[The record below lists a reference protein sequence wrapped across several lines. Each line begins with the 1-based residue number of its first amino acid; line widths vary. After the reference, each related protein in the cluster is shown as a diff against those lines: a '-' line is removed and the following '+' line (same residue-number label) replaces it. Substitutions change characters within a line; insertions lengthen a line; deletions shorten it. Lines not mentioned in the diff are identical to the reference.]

1 MSRPLAVRRAR
12 RGLSPALA
20 AALLFAFAAPA
31 RAGPPV
37 LRICADPSEPPFS
50 RARGDGFEN
59 RIARVLARDL
69 GVELELVHVPLRGG
83 FVRRTLG
90 ARRCDAL
97 MGVPA
102 GSEQTLNTRPYYRS
116 TYVFVTRA
124 GGPAVA
130 SLDDP
135 ALRRLRVGVERA
147 GDDGARP
154 SPEPAL
160 AQRGIV
166 DNVVGFSPYGDER
179 DEEAGGGALAAVRDG
194 RVDVAVVWGPRAG
207 AFARGAALVVTPVT
221 PRDGPPPL
229 DHAVAIGVRRDDA
242 ALRDALDA
250 ALARRRAEIE
260 RILEAAAVPRLPLAR
275 EPQARKAP
283 R

>member
-1 MSRPLAVRRAR
+1 VALA
-12 RGLSPALA
+12 LLLA
-20 AALLFAFAAPA
+20 AAPPPA
-31 RAGPPV
+31 GAPV
-37 LRICADPSEPPFS
+37 LRICADPNEPPFS
-50 RARGDGFEN
+50 RGRGDGFEN

-69 GVELELVHVPLRGG
+69 GVELELVHVPPRRG

-102 GSEQTLNTRPYYRS
+102 DSDETLTTRPYYRS

-135 ALRRLRVGVERA
+135 ALRLLRIGIELA

-154 SPEPAL
+154 PAGLAL
-160 AQRGIV
+160 ARRGIV
-166 DNVVGFSPYGDER
+166 DNVVGFPPYGEGG
-179 DEEAGGGALAAVRDG
+179 DEEPGGGALAAVRDG
-194 RVDVAVVWGPRAG
+194 RVDVAVVWGPRA
-207 AFARGAALVVTPVT
+207 AASARGAALVVAPVT

-229 DHAVAIGVRRDDA
+229 EHAVAIGVRRDDDALRA
-242 ALRDALDA
+242 ALDG

-260 RILEAAAVPRLPLAR
+260 LILDAAGVPRLPLPR